1 MSDVILE
8 EKEIAAVDTA
18 EIKPYKKSFWKG
30 FFSVFG
36 KVMSCIGAFILTVLI
51 TAYAAGCLICYGP
64 SPAAKSFFV
73 LTVTETSALKF
84 LANIY
89 LPQSEIDE
97 IIASSEEM
105 GGGETTEPPVIPEDP
120 PADGEPIE
128 IITVKGDLYVG
139 KLMIIKDPSR
149 VSIYTID
156 NFDREGVG
164 ETLMEIYEKTE
175 ATAVI
180 NAGGFYDPQG
190 ISDGGM
196 PLGYVFKDGQ
206 LVSYLATKYDTIIGF
221 DAEHRLI
228 VGKMTAQQAINKGI
242 VDAVSFGPALVVNGN
257 RAKISSSGALHPRT
271 AIGQRADG
279 AIMFLVVD
287 GRQPHSIGISYKGLQ
302 DLMIEYGAINAANL
316 DGGSSSMMIYEGE
329 YLNKHSSVTG
339 PRPVPTAFVIK

>member
-8 EKEIAAVDTA
+8 EKEISSVNIE

-105 GGGETTEPPVIPEDP
+105 GGGEISDPIEIPTDP
-120 PADGEPIE
+120 PADGKPIE
-128 IITVKGDLYVG
+128 IIDVKGDLYVG

-149 VSIYTID
+149 ISIYTID
-156 NFDREGVG
+156 SFSMDGVG
-164 ETLMEIYEKTE
+164 ETLMDIYNKTG
-175 ATAVI
+175 AIAAI

-190 ISDGGM
+190 VSDGGM
-196 PLGYVFKDGQ
+196 PLGYVFKNGE
-206 LVSYLATKYDTIIGF
+206 LISYLATKYDTIIGF

-228 VGKMTAQQAINKGI
+228 VGRMSAKEAINKGI
-242 VDAVSFGPALVVNGN
+242 VDGVSFGPALVVNGN
-257 RAKISSSGALHPRT
+257 RAKISSSGALHPRS

-279 AIMFLVVD
+279 AILLLVVD

-302 DLMIEYGAINAANL
+302 DIMIEYGAINAANL

-339 PRPVPTAFVIK
+339 PRPIPTAIIVK

>member
-8 EKEIAAVDTA
+8 EKEIAAVNT
-18 EIKPYKKSFWKG
+18 EELKPPKKSFWKG

-36 KVMSCIGAFILTVLI
+36 KVMSCFGAFILTVLI

-64 SPAAKSFFV
+64 SPAAKDFFV

-84 LANIY
+84 LANVY
-89 LPQSEIDE
+89 LPQAEIDE
-97 IIASSEEM
+97 IIAGSEEM
-105 GGGETTEPPVIPEDP
+105 GGGEITEPPVIPETP
-120 PADGEPIE
+120 PEEGEPIE

-149 VSIYTID
+149 VSIYSID
-156 NFDREGVG
+156 KFDIEGRG
-164 ETLMEIYEKTE
+164 ETLMEIYNKTG
-175 ATAVI
+175 AIAAI

-190 ISDGGM
+190 VSDGGM
-196 PLGYVFKDGQ
+196 PLGYVFRDGK
-206 LVSYLATKYDTIIGF
+206 LVSFLASKYDTIIGF
-221 DAEHRLI
+221 DADHRLI
-228 VGKMTAQQAINKGI
+228 IGRMKAKDALAKGI

-279 AIMFLVVD
+279 AIMFLVID

-316 DGGSSSMMIYEGE
+316 DGGSSSMMIYQGE

-339 PRPVPTAFVIK
+339 PRPIPTAFIIK